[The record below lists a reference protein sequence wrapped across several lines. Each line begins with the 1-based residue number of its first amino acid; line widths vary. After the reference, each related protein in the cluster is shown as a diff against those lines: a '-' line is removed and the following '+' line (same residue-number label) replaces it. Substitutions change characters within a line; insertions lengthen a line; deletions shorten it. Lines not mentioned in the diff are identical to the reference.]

1 MSTLSHQPLV
11 PFPVGCLGS
20 CVTLLASRM
29 GCGASAPVLHD
40 PAVAVA
46 TNSAPSASVPH
57 RADEAAT
64 PSDKKASPAHGAH
77 EGGIESAAPGP
88 QPAED
93 ACSAPRANGCAEAGT
108 QDMHAAGAA
117 PAPAGAQDSS
127 PRSGLPAAPSGVGGE
142 SAIAYHEGED
152 RLEWGRESYSA
163 ENLNTLLD
171 TCDSGPVSQSL
182 DEWLPSVREDAN
194 LFSDAYDVL
203 RKSAGGPEALEEVA
217 HECAVIRQKVLEDR
231 GDEAGSNAS
240 FDRGEGG
247 EEQVR
252 PPHIPT

>member
-1 MSTLSHQPLV
+1 
-11 PFPVGCLGS
+11 
-20 CVTLLASRM
+20 
-29 GCGASAPVLHD
+29 VLHN
-40 PAVAVA
+40 PAAAVA
-46 TNSAPSASVPH
+46 TNSASSASVLP
-57 RADEAAT
+57 RADEAVT
-64 PSDKKASPAHGAH
+64 PSDKKASAAHGAH
-77 EGGIESAAPGP
+77 KGAIESAAPGP

-93 ACSAPRANGCAEAGT
+93 ACSAPRANGCAEADT
-108 QDMHAAGAA
+108 QHMHATGAA
-117 PAPAGAQDSS
+117 PAPAGAQDPS
-127 PRSGLPAAPSGVGGE
+127 PRPGLPAAPSGVGGE

-152 RLEWGRESYSA
+152 RLEWGRDSYSA

-171 TCDSGPVSQSL
+171 ACDSGSVRHSL

-231 GDEAGSNAS
+231 GDDAGGNSS
-240 FDRGEGG
+240 FDRGEGE

-252 PPHIPT
+252 PPEIPT